1 MPYLRFWH
9 PSIYFFNEGI
19 WFKKKK
25 KKIQLDIVIWN
36 ETI

>member
-25 KKIQLDIVIWN
+25 KIQLDIVIWN